1 MSAEPQRCA
10 SVSAVT
16 YRGCMPRRRMSLL
29 CALIPITLALAS
41 CRAPAARTVAS
52 PRTVPATA
60 QAGNPAHGQ
69 LSLLV
74 EPDQG
79 LEPVYALIA
88 SAHRSLDLTMYELVD
103 TAAAL
108 ALEVAAGRGVNVRV
122 ILDSNNER
130 AANQPAYDELTA
142 MGVHVVWADHRYTS
156 THEKSLVVDGTTAAI
171 MSLNLTSRYYADT
184 RDYGV
189 VDNNPADVAAIEQVF
204 QADFARQSITPSA
217 GAGLVW
223 SPGQSA
229 PALLGLI
236 DSATS
241 TLLVE
246 NEEMVYA
253 PVTSALA
260 RAAHRGVRV
269 VVVMTDQPR
278 WHPAFST
285 LAAAK
290 VSVRTYAQ
298 NARLYI
304 HAKAIVSDAGTSHQ
318 RAFVGSENFSVA
330 SLTHNRELGLLT
342 SDAGVVGTLATTITS
357 DAAAA
362 DAWRS

>member
-1 MSAEPQRCA
+1 MW
-10 SVSAVT
+10 
-16 YRGCMPRRRMSLL
+16 LL
-29 CALIPITLALAS
+29 CALMPVTVALVGCS
-41 CRAPAARTVAS
+41 SPTARTVPSTNGTNSYA
-52 PRTVPATA
+52 P
-60 QAGNPAHGQ
+60 GH
-69 LSLLV
+69 LSALV

-79 LEPVYALIA
+79 IAPLYALIA

-103 TAAAL
+103 TKAAL
-108 ALEVAAGRGVNVRV
+108 ALEAAAGRGVNVRV
-122 ILDSNNER
+122 VLDTNNER
-130 AANQPAYDELTA
+130 SANQPAYDELTA
-142 MGVHVVWADHRYTS
+142 MGVHVVWADRRYAS
-156 THEKSLVVDGTTAAI
+156 THEKTLVVDGTTAAI

-189 VDNNPADVAAIEQVF
+189 VDNDRADVAAIEQVF
-204 QADFARQSITPSA
+204 QADFAHQSITPSA
-217 GAGLVW
+217 ATGLVW
-223 SPGQSA
+223 SPGSA

-246 NEEMVYA
+246 NEEMVYT

-260 RAAHRGVRV
+260 RAAHRGVHV

-285 LAAAK
+285 LVAAK
-290 VSVRTYAQ
+290 VSVRTYTQ

-304 HAKAIVSDAGTSHQ
+304 HAKAIVADAGTSHQ

-330 SLTHNRELGLLT
+330 SLTRNRELGLLT
-342 SDAGVVGTLATTITS
+342 SDAGVVGTLATTITG
-357 DAAAA
+357 DASGA
-362 DAWRS
+362 DAWRH

>member
-1 MSAEPQRCA
+1 
-10 SVSAVT
+10 
-16 YRGCMPRRRMSLL
+16 MPRRRLPPL
-29 CALIPITLALAS
+29 CALILVTLALVGCS
-41 CRAPAARTVAS
+41 APATRPAPSARAISSTDQAS
-52 PRTVPATA
+52 NYRP
-60 QAGNPAHGQ
+60 GQ
-69 LSLLV
+69 LRVLV

-79 LEPVYALIA
+79 TEPLYALIA
-88 SAHRSLDLTMYELVD
+88 SARRSLDLTMYEFVD
-103 TAAAL
+103 TKAAL
-108 ALEVAAGRGVNVRV
+108 ALEAAAGRGVDVRV
-122 ILDSNNER
+122 ILDTNNER
-130 AANQPAYDELTA
+130 SANQPAYDELTA
-142 MGVHVVWADHRYTS
+142 MGVHVVWADHRYAS
-156 THEKSLVVDGTTAAI
+156 THEKALVVDDTTAAV

-189 VDNNPADVAAIEQVF
+189 VDNDPADVAAIEQVF
-204 QADFARQSITPSA
+204 QADFVHQSITPSA
-217 GAGLVW
+217 ATGLVW
-223 SPGQSA
+223 SPAQSA

-260 RAAHRGVRV
+260 RAAHRGVHV

-278 WHPAFST
+278 WHSAFST
-285 LAAAK
+285 LVAAN

-304 HAKAIVSDAGTSHQ
+304 HAKAIVADAGTSRQ

-330 SLTHNRELGLLT
+330 SLTHNRELGLVT
-342 SDAGVVGTLATTITS
+342 SDAGVVTTLAAAIED
-357 DAAAA
+357 DANGAET
-362 DAWRS
+362 WRP